1 MVAVLEVAVFIPNS
15 VFLYMSPLAGAVDAY
30 GSVTLWH
37 TLWGELLMAQTPLQ
51 AEDGGKLMVQFLGVL

>member
-1 MVAVLEVAVFIPNS
+1 
-15 VFLYMSPLAGAVDAY
+15 MSPLAGAVDAY

-51 AEDGGKLMVQFLGVL
+51 AENGGKSMVQFLGVL